1 MPEETKHAHPQKS
14 AAGGWQLIAVQSISC
29 AVVLLIVLIFRLIGG
44 SAFSELRQS
53 FHDSM
58 MNNSFISTITTML
71 KAPPD
76 ESSIPSETDPPAAIP
91 NASDVSKS
99 GIGGQD
105 LPVSERRVLY
115 APSGTSFL
123 PLTVDRIAF
132 LPLEQGQV
140 SSVFG
145 YRSDPLTGEDS
156 FHQGLDIAAEYG
168 KPIHALFFGVVK
180 ETGSGGSYGNYIIIN
195 HGDGLEVMYAH
206 CSEVVAA
213 EGAIIRAGEVVAKV
227 GSTGR
232 SSGNHLHVEIKKDGT
247 AHDPSYIV
255 PLSAY

>member
-1 MPEETKHAHPQKS
+1 MPEETRHARPEKS
-14 AAGGWQLIAVQSISC
+14 TSEGQLIAVQSISC
-29 AVVLLIVLIFRLIGG
+29 AVILLIALVFKLIGG
-44 SAFSELRQS
+44 TAFSELRQS

-71 KAPPD
+71 KAP
-76 ESSIPSETDPPAAIP
+76 EEENAIPNDTSPPSAIP
-91 NASDVSKS
+91 NASEVSKS

-105 LPVSERRVLY
+105 LPVSEKRVLY
-115 APSGTSFL
+115 APAGASFL
-123 PLTVDRIAF
+123 PMTVNRIAS
-132 LPLEQGQV
+132 LPLEQGKV

-168 KPIHALFFGVVK
+168 HPIHALFFGIIK
-180 ETGSGGSYGNYIIIN
+180 ETGSGGSYGNYIIID

-206 CSEVVAA
+206 CSEVNAA
-213 EGAIIRAGEVVAKV
+213 EGAIIRAGEIVAKV

-232 SSGNHLHVEIKKDGT
+232 SSGNHLHIEIKKDGT